1 MGEIAMGI
9 ELILKIAAVGIVAA
23 ILNQILTSND
33 RKEIAMLTNLTAIV
47 IVIMMIMSEISVL
60 FETIKTLFKF

>member
-1 MGEIAMGI
+1 MGI
-9 ELILKIAAVGIVAA
+9 ELILKIAAVGIIAA

-47 IVIMMIMSEISVL
+47 VVIMMIISEISVL
-60 FETIKTLFKF
+60 FETIKTLFQF

>member
-1 MGEIAMGI
+1 MGI
-9 ELILKIAAVGIVAA
+9 ELILKIAAVGIIAA

-47 IVIMMIMSEISVL
+47 IVIMMIISEISVL
-60 FETIKTLFKF
+60 FETIKTLFQF

>member
-1 MGEIAMGI
+1 MGI

-47 IVIMMIMSEISVL
+47 VVIMMIISEISVL
-60 FETIKTLFKF
+60 FETIKTLFQF